1 VIISLALIAAIAF
14 AAAGPPPTP
23 SPIGLGPRF
32 HPAAA
37 SAPVLR
43 GVPVAGLRCSS
54 APGRRFGVHLEL
66 FAHRQVVIV
75 PAGVGVALP
84 FRRDGAAV
92 VPRGCTYPART
103 LAPAG
108 VVELR
113 TGSALSLGAF
123 FRLWGQPLSR
133 QRLAGFR
140 SKTPI
145 LAFVGGRRWRGDPR
159 AIRLTPHA
167 QIVLELGGFVPPHS
181 SFLFP
186 GGL

>member
-1 VIISLALIAAIAF
+1 VIVSLALIAAIAF
-14 AAAGPPPTP
+14 AAAGPAPTP

-32 HPAAA
+32 HPSAAPTA
-37 SAPVLR
+37 VLR
-43 GVPVAGLRCSS
+43 GLPLPGLRCSS
-54 APGRRFGVHLEL
+54 PPGQRFGVHLEL
-66 FAHRQVVIV
+66 FAHRRVVIV
-75 PAGVGVALP
+75 PAGVGVARP

-103 LAPAG
+103 VAPAG
-108 VVELR
+108 VVEVR
-113 TGSALSLGAF
+113 EGSRLTLGTF
-123 FRLWGQPLSR
+123 FRLWGRPLSR
-133 QRLAGFR
+133 HRLAGFR
-140 SKTPI
+140 SPAPI

-159 AIRLTPHA
+159 AIPLAPHV